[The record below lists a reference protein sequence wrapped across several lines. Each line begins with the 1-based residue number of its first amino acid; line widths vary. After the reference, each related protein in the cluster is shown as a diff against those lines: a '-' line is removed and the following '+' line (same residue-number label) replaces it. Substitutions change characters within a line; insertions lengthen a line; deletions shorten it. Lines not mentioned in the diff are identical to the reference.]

1 MSTSRAATTFHK
13 FKDVVKKYWY
23 IAIPVHMGTSVI
35 WFGTFFGA
43 TKAGLDFVPML
54 EKTSL
59 PEKYIEPLKK
69 GNVGNVAQA
78 LVLYK
83 LVTPL
88 RYASTLAVTR
98 SALRYLK
105 KRDIIK

>member
-1 MSTSRAATTFHK
+1 MSAKAATTFQK
-13 FKDVVKKYWY
+13 FKTVVKKYWY
-23 IAIPVHMGTSVI
+23 VAVPVHLGTSVI

-43 TKAGLDFVPML
+43 TKAGLDFVPVL

-59 PEKYIEPLKK
+59 PEKYIEPLKR

-78 LVLYK
+78 LVIYK
-83 LVTPL
+83 LVAPL

-98 SALRYLK
+98 SAVKYLR
-105 KRDIIK
+105 KRNMIK